1 MQDLEYTQ
9 NDCGRYINLN
19 DGKLKMDAKQFSG
32 GCQATP
38 HSTLNMQMKEKQ
50 KQREKK

>member
-19 DGKLKMDAKQFSG
+19 DGKLKMEVKKFSRG
-32 GCQATP
+32 ALSEEEGVVY
-38 HSTLNMQMKEKQ
+38 
-50 KQREKK
+50 